1 MTTFWTLY
9 RRELGSYFLSPIAY
23 IVLFISAL
31 MLGLY
36 LSFELSANM
45 EFKHN
50 SRAIIQMTSMNVVAI
65 FLLFFQPALITM
77 RTFSEEYKLG
87 TIESLLTAPVREW
100 EVVAAKFAGA
110 WTFFM
115 ILWLPMLTNVV
126 VVWAFSG
133 NHMPPV
139 WPLVGSTFLVY
150 ALLGAVFC
158 SLGVLTSAMTRNQ
171 ILAALTCF
179 FLTFMLLFIGLVSVL
194 YYDPLLR
201 DIMGAF
207 SPLLQIYN
215 FSNGIVDTRPIV
227 FYLSTT
233 VLALFLALRLLQAR
247 RHRA

>member
-31 MLGLY
+31 MLGLWV
-36 LSFELSANM
+36 SFELSAGA

-50 SRAIIQMTSMNVVAI
+50 TRSVIQISSMNLFSI

-100 EVVAAKFAGA
+100 EVVLAKFAGA

-115 ILWLPMLTNVV
+115 ILWLPMLTNVL

-133 NHMPPV
+133 NHMPPA
-139 WPLVGSTFLVY
+139 WELVGSTYFIY
-150 ALLGAVFC
+150 ALIGAMFC
-158 SLGVLTSAMTRNQ
+158 ALGVLASAMTRNQ
-171 ILAALTCF
+171 ILAAITSF
-179 FLTFMLLFIGLVSVL
+179 FATFLLLFAGMVSLL
-194 YYDPLLR
+194 YYDPLMREVL
-201 DIMGAF
+201 GGL
-207 SPLLQIYN
+207 SPLMQIYN
-215 FSNGIVDTRPIV
+215 FSNGLIDTRPIV
-227 FYLSTT
+227 FDLATT